1 MEQAAEQ
8 DIARQLDA
16 GERLLWSGRPGR
28 GVRLRASDGLFIPF
42 SLLWGGFAFFWEFM
56 VFRVKAPFFFRLWGV
71 PFVLVGIYLIAGRF
85 FWDAR
90 RRARAVYA
98 VTDRR
103 IILVDGGVRRSTR
116 TLNLKTLNE
125 ITLSERRDGSGDV
138 VLGTMPFASP
148 FARGNWPGAGAQV
161 PALEFLPRAREVYD
175 IIRHA
180 QARAA

>member
-1 MEQAAEQ
+1 MEQAPEQ
-8 DIARQLDA
+8 DVARELDP
-16 GERLLWSGRPGR
+16 GERLLWSGRPGQGIR
-28 GVRLRASDGLFIPF
+28 FRPSDGLFIPF
-42 SLLWGGFAFFWEFM
+42 SLLWGGFAFFWEFT
-56 VFRVKAPFFFRLWGV
+56 VFRMNAPLVFRLWGV
-71 PFVLVGIYLIAGRF
+71 PFVLVGLYLIAGRF

-103 IILVDGGVRRSTR
+103 IILVEGGSRRSTR

-125 ITLSERRDGSGDV
+125 VTLSERGDGSGDV
-138 VLGTMPFASP
+138 VLGTMPLGST
-148 FARGNWPGAGAQV
+148 FARGNRPGAGAEV
-161 PALEFLPRAREVYD
+161 PTLEFLPRAREVYD